1 MEFTFGYTGI
11 RAVDLDATVRFF
23 TQGLGMKEVGRSVIQ
38 ETGGTTVNLQ
48 SGAKEHQLEINWYPP
63 GSTFAD
69 KYVAG
74 EALDHL
80 YFEMPRGTK
89 LEDAIRHLERAGGNV
104 RIEPF
109 AEGGGRIAYVDSPD
123 GHTVELYE
131 RSARATASG

>member
-1 MEFTFGYTGI
+1 MEFTFTYTGI

-23 TQGLGMKEVGRSVIQ
+23 TEGLGMKEVGRSVIA
-38 ETGGTTVNLQ
+38 ETRGMVVNLQ
-48 SGAKEHQLEINWYPP
+48 SGEKEHQLEVNWYPP
-63 GSTFAD
+63 GSKHDA

-80 YFEMPRGTK
+80 YFATPRGTK
-89 LEDAIRHLERAGGNV
+89 LEDAIRHLERAGGKL

-123 GHTVELYE
+123 GHTIELYE
-131 RSARATASG
+131 RK